1 MEKSKGQ
8 VKDKQRR
15 DAAHSTI
22 AEGKPKFESG
32 DDGWREPAREYG
44 IEIILNRIRSD
55 LDLRKRVRK
64 LLAELPADS
73 PGKTSSIPEKFII
86 KAVETACC
94 IRSFI
99 RRSLS
104 TTFTRGCDGRSD
116 TASIL
121 PLKKGR
127 GEVVTISRICHLA
140 H

>member
-86 KAVETACC
+86 KAVELLVASGVSYEEAYRRLSQEGVTAEA
-94 IRSFI
+94 I
-99 RRSLS
+99 RRRY
-104 TTFTRGCDGRSD
+104 FRS
-116 TASIL
+116 
-121 PLKKGR
+121 KKGA
-127 GEVVTISRICHLA
+127 EK
-140 H
+140 

>member
-22 AEGKPKFESG
+22 AEGKTKFQSG
-32 DDGWREPAREYG
+32 DDRWHESAREYG

-73 PGKTSSIPEKFII
+73 PGRTSSISGKFVI
-86 KAVETACC
+86 KAVEQLVASG
-94 IRSFI
+94 ISNEEAYRRLSYEGVSAEAIKSRYLRS
-99 RRSLS
+99 
-104 TTFTRGCDGRSD
+104 
-116 TASIL
+116 
-121 PLKKGR
+121 KKGA
-127 GEVVTISRICHLA
+127 GK
-140 H
+140 